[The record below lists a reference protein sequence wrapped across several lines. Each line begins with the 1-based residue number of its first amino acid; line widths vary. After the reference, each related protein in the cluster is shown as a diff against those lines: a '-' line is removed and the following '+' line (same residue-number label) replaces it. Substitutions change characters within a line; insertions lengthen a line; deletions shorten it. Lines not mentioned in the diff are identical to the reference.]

1 MKNLIKW
8 FLSLFK
14 KTSKPTPS
22 KTPRTPRPTPS
33 FSQCREYEIENFSN
47 ELKSISYLQCDG
59 KLFTLQIAPSSTFM
73 DCAIEGSFEQVS
85 DVAPRDLG
93 ECIE

>member
-1 MKNLIKW
+1 MKKLVKW
-8 FLSLFK
+8 FLSLFN

-33 FSQCREYEIENFSN
+33 FSQCREYEIENFS
-47 ELKSISYLQCDG
+47 EETKSITYIECNG
-59 KLFTLQIAPSSTFM
+59 NPCTTTIAPKSFFV
-73 DCAIEGSFEQVS
+73 DCAIEGSFEFVS
-85 DVAPRDLG
+85 DVYPRDLG